1 MTHFARLD
9 ELRASVNADLGTS
22 RWIDIDQARID
33 SFADI
38 TEDRQW
44 IHTNPRAAAQGPFGT
59 TIAHGFM
66 TLSLLPA
73 FLEELMVVDGIAMA
87 VNYGLNKVRF
97 PAPVP
102 VDSRVRARGRVL
114 AVDEIPGG
122 VQTVVLVTVERDG
135 SDKPVC
141 VAEFVSRFLAPRAET
156 VLDEQ

>member
-1 MTHFARLD
+1 MTHFAGLN
-9 ELRASVNADLGTS
+9 ELRASVDADLGTS
-22 RWIDIDQARID
+22 RWIDIDQARINT
-33 SFADI
+33 FADT

-44 IHTNPRAAAQGPFGT
+44 IHTDPQAAAQGPFGT

-66 TLSLLPA
+66 TLSLVAA
-73 FLEELMVVDGIAMA
+73 FLEDLMVVDGISMA

-102 VDSRVRARGRVL
+102 VGSRIRAHGRVL

-122 VQTVVLVTVERDG
+122 VQTTVLVTVERDG

-141 VAEFVSRFLAPRAET
+141 VAESVSRFLAPVAEA
-156 VLDEQ
+156 VPGQQ